1 MSKVVAQHILW
12 YLAEPERCLCLSLP
26 QWQQLIWL
34 LREAKL
40 LSALTAA
47 IERAGLLSQLPE
59 YARRHLQS
67 ALVYADR
74 QAQQIRFECAEL
86 QRVLA
91 NAGIAAVYLKGAA
104 YTLANTLNSR
114 GRICN
119 DLDVLVAKSQLAAA
133 EALLQQHGWRTDK
146 LTAYDERYYR
156 QWSHEIPPMM
166 HINRGTV
173 LDLHHNL
180 YLPVSGRAA
189 DMTKFFSLTQ
199 PTSSAALVL
208 KPEAM
213 VLHSIIH
220 LFTNEDM
227 QSALRDVWDLYL
239 LIKQFS
245 SETFWQQLTSLAQQS
260 GFSAELQHCC
270 SALRYYLAPMLDP
283 LTLQQCNSLANDG
296 LWQRYFLLPALVP
309 AHPLV
314 SGWRQQ
320 LAKQM
325 MYLRGHWLKM
335 PLWILCK
342 HLTIKAFFAVRDQLF
357 GKYHFVAKR
366 PPNQHW

>member
-1 MSKVVAQHILW
+1 MTTLAAKQILL
-12 YLAEPERCLCLSLP
+12 YLAEPERCGKLSLM
-26 QWQQLIWL
+26 QWQQLIWV

-40 LSALTAA
+40 LSALASA
-47 IERAGLLSQLPE
+47 LIRAGLFSQIPA
-59 YARRHLQS
+59 YAKQHLQS

-74 QAQQIRFECAEL
+74 QAQQIRYECSEL
-86 QRVLA
+86 QRVFVK
-91 NAGIAAVYLKGAA
+91 AGIQALYLKGAA
-104 YTLANTLNSR
+104 YVLAETTNYR

-119 DLDVLVAKSQLAAA
+119 DLDVLVAKSQLSAA

-166 HINRGTV
+166 QIHRGTV

-180 YLPVSGRAA
+180 YLPISGRAA
-189 DMTKFFSLTQ
+189 DMSRFFRLSQ
-199 PTSSAALVL
+199 KTSSEALVL

-227 QSALRDVWDLYL
+227 QSAMRDLWDLHL
-239 LIKQFS
+239 LINQFS
-245 SETFWQQLTSLAQQS
+245 SVEFWQQLAGIAEQS
-260 GFSAELQHCC
+260 GFSTELRYCC
-270 SALRYYLAPMLDP
+270 SALRYYLLSALDP
-283 LTLQQCNSLANDG
+283 LTLQQCENIAAKG
-296 LWQRYFLLPALVP
+296 FMARYIVLPALAP

-314 SGWRQQ
+314 CGWRQSW
-320 LAKQM
+320 AKKL

-335 PLWILCK
+335 PLWILLK
-342 HLTIKAFFAVRDQLF
+342 HLTIKAFFAIRDQLF
-357 GKYHFVAKR
+357 GKYQFAAKR